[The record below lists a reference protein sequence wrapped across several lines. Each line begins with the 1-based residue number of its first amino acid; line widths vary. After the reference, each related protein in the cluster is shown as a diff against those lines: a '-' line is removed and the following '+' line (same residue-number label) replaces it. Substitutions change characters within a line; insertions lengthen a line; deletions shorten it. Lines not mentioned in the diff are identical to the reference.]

1 MKYRKFMGIGPEA
14 VTRRGT
20 PGKWMAALASA
31 LLLCACAATEPE
43 SEKNIFS
50 DTPVSFDAFGRWDDD
65 ASGAA
70 DTRTTSN
77 GAETTFDNGDAIGVM
92 AYYLPEGATMDAT
105 APNFMYNQK
114 VTYATSAA
122 AGTTGS
128 ASESTSGASGTS
140 AASGSSASGTWAY
153 SPLKYWPVSGKL
165 NFYAYWPYAESGDS
179 HITLSPNTAEGLPT
193 LSYTNKNAY
202 IDLMAAAAE
211 GLSWNGGASAPSVPL
226 TFRHL
231 LARVKFRFTMKT
243 ETEDKPVVHILK
255 YDVPY
260 SSGIFRSWDKLDDP
274 SAFWSEL
281 GQPATIERSTLNVEG
296 DEITEDGVTIEEFT
310 AYLLPCSFPSKN
322 GTDIENFTIS
332 LDNVEHKTSPSSLA
346 TVQAGKTYT
355 INFLIE
361 PRKDGKHFITSFSM
375 WEEGDTSW
383 NGELK

>member
-20 PGKWMAALASA
+20 PGKWMAALAAA

-65 ASGAA
+65 ASGIA

-77 GAETTFDNGDAIGVM
+77 GDETTFDNGDAIGVM
-92 AYYLPEGATMDAT
+92 AYYLPDGATLGAT

-128 ASESTSGASGTS
+128 TSEASGTS
-140 AASGSSASGTWAY
+140 AASGSSAPSAWTY
-153 SPLKYWPVSGKL
+153 SPVKYWPVSGKL

-193 LSYTNKNAY
+193 LSYTNKNAD
-202 IDLMAAAAE
+202 IDLMAATAE
-211 GLSWNGGASAPSVPL
+211 DLSRNETGLISPVEFSL
-226 TFRHL
+226 RHL

-260 SSGIFRSWDKLDDP
+260 SSGIFRSWENLDNP
-274 SAFWSEL
+274 SSFWSDL
-281 GQPATIERSTLNVEG
+281 GQPATVERSTLNVEG
-296 DEITEDGVTIEEFT
+296 EEITEDGVTIEEFT

-322 GTDIENFTIS
+322 GTDIESFTIS
-332 LDNVEHKTSPSSLA
+332 LDNVEHKTTPASLA

-375 WEEGDTSW
+375 WEEGETSW